1 MAKKLKV
8 MTVVGTRPEII
19 RLSATIKLLD
29 KYTNQVFVHTGQN
42 YDYEL
47 NEIFFDDLGL
57 RKPDYFMNV
66 SRDSLGA
73 AIGDIFKK
81 TEEILELENPD
92 ALLVLGD
99 TNSCLSAYMAKR
111 KHIPIFHMEAGNRSF
126 DFNVPEEINRRI
138 IDHIAD
144 FNLVYTEHARRH
156 LISEGLPHRRIY
168 LTGSPMWEV
177 LRQNRKKI
185 DRSNIL
191 ETLSGQIQEGAERQ
205 NLRKSAKSVSSA
217 FHLSPKDYFMVSVH
231 REENVDNPENLKK
244 ILTVL
249 NSLAVQ
255 YKLPVIV
262 STHPR
267 TRKRIENLRKSVA
280 PASSAF
286 YLDPL
291 IHFMKPFGF
300 TDYIALQKNAC
311 CTISDSG
318 TISEESTMLGFPA
331 ISLRQSME
339 RPEAQD
345 AGKIILTGFEPDIVL
360 NAIATV
366 IDEYKDKRQ
375 KEKDNK
381 VNNNVRQTTFDF
393 ELLSFVLDKKQ
404 PTEYF
409 IPNTSWRVV
418 KLILGN
424 TKLSNKWWGIN
435 ENR

>member
-1 MAKKLKV
+1 

-29 KYTNQVFVHTGQN
+29 RYTNQVFVHTGQN

-47 NEIFFDDLGL
+47 NEIFFDDLSL
-57 RKPDYFMNV
+57 RKPDHFMNV
-66 SRDSLGA
+66 DVSSLGS

-81 TEEILELENPD
+81 TEEIINIENPD

-177 LRQNRKKI
+177 LQQNMVKI
-185 DRSNIL
+185 NNSKIL
-191 ETLSGQIQEGAERQ
+191 ETLSNQFRKDQH
-205 NLRKSAKSVSSA
+205 KSAQSVSSV
-217 FHLSPKDYFMVSVH
+217 FQLKPKKYFMVSVH
-231 REENVDNPENLKK
+231 REENVDNPENLKQ

-249 NSLAVQ
+249 NSLAEQ
-255 YKLPVIV
+255 YKVPVIV

-267 TRKRIENLRKSVA
+267 TRKRIENLRESVQSV
-280 PASSAF
+280 SSVF
-286 YLDPL
+286 QLNHL

-300 TDYIALQKNAC
+300 TDYIYLQKNAL

-318 TISEESTMLGFPA
+318 TISEESAMLSFPA

-345 AGKIILTGFEPDIVL
+345 AGTIILTGFDPEIVL
-360 NAIATV
+360 NSIYAV
-366 IDEYKDKRQ
+366 ISEHKEGIKKEIPFEYKI
-375 KEKDNK
+375 E
-381 VNNNVRQTTFDF
+381 
-393 ELLSFVLDKKQ
+393 
-404 PTEYF
+404 
-409 IPNTSWRVV
+409 NTSWRVM
-418 KLILGN
+418 KLILGT
-424 TKLSNKWWGIN
+424 TKLSNKWEGITN
-435 ENR
+435 L